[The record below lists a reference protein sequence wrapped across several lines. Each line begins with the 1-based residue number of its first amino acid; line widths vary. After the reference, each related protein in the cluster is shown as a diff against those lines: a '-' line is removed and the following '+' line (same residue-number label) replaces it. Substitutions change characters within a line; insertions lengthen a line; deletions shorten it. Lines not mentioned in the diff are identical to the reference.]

1 MFSYVLPALLFGMI
15 GRARLPKTISEV
27 ITDLVTYP
35 IASLVVIGRWINAM
49 IQGWDSGTIAEAG
62 PAELS
67 KLVGAVKRKELAKII
82 KYAASTIGAFTG
94 RIPAQAIRTTEGAVD
109 LYKGETE
116 DWRRL
121 VYSEQAL
128 KEKKE
133 KPKYTGGYV
142 L

>member
-1 MFSYVLPALLFGMI
+1 MFSYVLPAMLFGMI
-15 GRARLPKTISEV
+15 GRARRPKTIGEV

-35 IASLVVIGRWINAM
+35 IASVMVVGRWVNAM
-49 IQGWDSGTIAEAG
+49 IQGWSSGTIAEAG

-67 KLVGAVKRKELAKII
+67 KLVSAVKRRELMKII

-94 RIPAQAIRTTEGAVD
+94 WIPAQAIRTTEGAAD

-121 VYSEQAL
+121 VYSKQAL
-128 KEKKE
+128 KEKKKE
-133 KPKYTGGYV
+133 PDYTGGYIP
-142 L
+142 